1 MKSFLVKI
9 GKTLTILKKEGI
21 VSGGKRFL
29 KISWQYL
36 KMMRPVKS
44 GDILF
49 IAGGAGGAS
58 AIYRVHNQAEELGLH
73 GFECS
78 VITQDNPWILRNSSK
93 FKIFIF
99 QRVLVTEKISKMIAE
114 IKKADKEII
123 FETDDLLFD
132 PKYFKYIDF
141 FKGMNKLE
149 RGLYENG
156 LGAEILNDPHVKT
169 CVTTTSYL
177 AQILKEKNK
186 NVFIS
191 KNKISNSELE
201 LCENILRNEKKIN
214 DGWIR
219 LAYLS
224 GTPSHDRDFATII
237 SALEEILEKYP
248 RVKLYLLGSL
258 EIGNALDK
266 FQDRIDKF
274 KHVDR
279 KKYFENIY
287 KFVDINLSPLEAD
300 NPFCEAKSEIRF
312 SGAGILEIPTV
323 AVHNQTFSEAIS
335 DGVDGFLADETSEW
349 VEKISRLVEDE
360 KLRRDMGKKARE
372 KVLLDYTNKNSHNE
386 EYYKYLRSCIMKHET

>member
-1 MKSFLVKI
+1 MKSFLIKI
-9 GKTLTILKKEGI
+9 GKTLTIFKKEGI
-21 VSGGKRFL
+21 IRGGKRFL

-36 KMMRPVKS
+36 KMMRPVRC

-58 AIYRVHNQAEELGLH
+58 AIYRVHNQAEELSLH
-73 GFECS
+73 GFKCET
-78 VITQDNPWILRNSSK
+78 ITQDNPWMLRNSSK

-99 QRVLVTEKISKMIAE
+99 QRILVTEKISKMIAK
-114 IKKADKEII
+114 IKEAGKEII

-132 PKYFKYIDF
+132 PKYFEHIDF

-156 LGAEILNDPHVKT
+156 LGAEILNDPYVKT

-191 KNKISNSELE
+191 KNKISNPELE
-201 LCENILRNEKKIN
+201 LCENIIKNQKKIKDN
-214 DGWIR
+214 WIR

-224 GTPSHDRDFATII
+224 GTPSHDKDFAVILP
-237 SALEEILEKYP
+237 ALKEIMEKYSQV
-248 RVKLYLLGSL
+248 RLYLLGSL
-258 EIGNALDK
+258 EIGKALDK

-279 KKYFENIY
+279 KKYFENIH
-287 KFVDINLSPLEAD
+287 KFVDINLSPLEID

-312 SGAGILEIPTV
+312 SGVGILEIPTV
-323 AVHNQTFSEAIS
+323 AVRNLTFGEAIS
-335 DGVDGFLADETSEW
+335 DGVDGFLADNTSEW
-349 VEKISRLVEDE
+349 VEKISRLIEDK
-360 KLRRDMGKKARE
+360 KLRQDMGEKARE

-386 EYYKYLRSCIMKHET
+386 EYYNYLRSKL